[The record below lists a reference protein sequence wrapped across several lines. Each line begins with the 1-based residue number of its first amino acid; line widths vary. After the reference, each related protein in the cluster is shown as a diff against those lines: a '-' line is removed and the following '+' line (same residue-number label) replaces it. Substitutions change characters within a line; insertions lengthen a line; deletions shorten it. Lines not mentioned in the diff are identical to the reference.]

1 VHPLPDGPASA
12 PPRRSISERYCTRTP
27 SELISRWNE
36 SSQSSQ
42 ARRQTEAAKSDMR
55 GGGVGMPQTH
65 LGRDVALESD
75 EEEADAVEQ
84 VLVADVVVRAGR
96 GHGSEPKG
104 G

>member
-1 VHPLPDGPASA
+1 
-12 PPRRSISERYCTRTP
+12 
-27 SELISRWNE
+27 
-36 SSQSSQ
+36 
-42 ARRQTEAAKSDMR
+42 
-55 GGGVGMPQTH
+55 MPQTH